1 MRVCMSLKVTF
12 EVSEDDLKHFRKEM
26 KRARQAVRIGDD
38 ADIIAGAQATMD
50 EIARIDVPH
59 FVKDRVEKL
68 AAMVYMIIDQEWA
81 LPRRECDKILSALAY
96 FGDPDDLIPDHIP
109 GLGFLDDAIMVE
121 LVFRE
126 LKHDIDAYRDFCT
139 FRESFSQ
146 QFASQDAEARLRRL
160 EKKRDSLH
168 ARMLRRKKRDGD
180 TGPDKDQHAALW

>member
-1 MRVCMSLKVTF
+1 MSMKVTF
-12 EVSEDDLKHFRKEM
+12 EISEQDLKHFRKEM
-26 KRARQAVRIGDD
+26 KRARNAVRIGDD
-38 ADIIAGAQATMD
+38 ADIIDGAQAIMN
-50 EIARIDVPH
+50 EIAGFDVPH

-68 AAMVYMIIDQEWA
+68 QAMVEMISDPEWA
-81 LPRRECDKILSALAY
+81 LPRKECDKVLSALAY

-126 LKHDIDAYRDFCT
+126 LKHDIEAYRDFCT

-146 QFASQDAEARLRRL
+146 QFAYQDAEAKSRRL

-168 ARMLRRKKRDGD
+168 ARMLRRKQRERDSVPAED
-180 TGPDKDQHAALW
+180 RHAPLW

>member
-1 MRVCMSLKVTF
+1 MSLKVTF

-68 AAMVYMIIDQEWA
+68 EAMVDMIIDQEWA

-126 LKHDIDAYRDFCT
+126 LKHDIEAYRDFCT

-160 EKKRDSLH
+160 EKKRDNLH

>member
-1 MRVCMSLKVTF
+1 MSLKVTF
-12 EVSEDDLKHFRKEM
+12 EISEQDLKHFRKEM
-26 KRARQAVRIGDD
+26 KRARNAVRIGDD
-38 ADIIAGAQATMD
+38 VDIIAGAQATMN

-68 AAMVYMIIDQEWA
+68 QAMVEMISDPEWA
-81 LPRRECDKILSALAY
+81 LPRKECDKVLSALAY

-126 LKHDIDAYRDFCT
+126 LKHDIEAYRDFCT

-146 QFASQDAEARLRRL
+146 RFAYQDAAAKSRRL
-160 EKKRDSLH
+160 ERKRERLQASV
-168 ARMLRRKKRDGD
+168 LRRKPREWDSVPVADRKA
-180 TGPDKDQHAALW
+180 PLW